1 MRRREF
7 ILLVGGAAVM
17 RLLTARAQVDRVR
30 RIGVLMGY
38 AESDREGQANIAALR
53 GGSRSSGGWRGV
65 TSGSTLVGR
74 RPTRI

>member
-17 RLLTARAQVDRVR
+17 WLLTARAQVDRVR

-38 AESDREGQANIAALR
+38 SESDQEGQANIAAFR
-53 GGSRSSGGWRGV
+53 GGAPEARVDGGE
-65 TSGSTLVGR
+65 
-74 RPTRI
+74 